1 MNTLARQR
9 FIRLDKVCGQPSYTQ
24 NGRIVAEIRANV
36 NANGAV
42 TDRLEFIYDEAG
54 QPVQMI
60 HNGNTFNYVLN
71 LQGDVQQIR
80 CAWTGEVVATYMYN
94 AFGEIWGAEGRMARI
109 NPLLY
114 RGYFLCSSLGMYYL
128 QSRYYDPWIGRFI
141 NADAFV
147 STGQG
152 FLGMNM
158 FAYCLNNPVMLTDHT
173 GYMACACGSGRVCT
187 QNTSHGIN
195 APPPPPPF
203 SPITAGQGPRAPITA
218 GTAPWPDLTGPPNTT
233 VPFPND
239 SGFRRYG
246 PDGNLFQD
254 WHSTDHG
261 NSRRHPHVPHV
272 HDPDDDG
279 KPGPPG
285 GRPPTE
291 AERRQWGEWTGGLL
305 PTIGEGLVIVGGIG
319 VIAYGVV
326 VFKKTGCTSTIQQGL
341 GMVVR

>member
-1 MNTLARQR
+1 VS
-9 FIRLDKVCGQPSYTQ
+9 IVGGKIGVG
-24 NGRIVAEIRANV
+24 NGVV
-36 NANGAV
+36 
-42 TDRLEFIYDEAG
+42 LL
-54 QPVQMI
+54 I

-152 FLGMNM
+152 FLGFNM

-187 QNTSHGIN
+187 QNTGAQQSGITPGILQLHQQRN
-195 APPPPPPF
+195 D
-203 SPITAGQGPRAPITA
+203 IRTAQHAARNHAA
-218 GTAPWPDLTGPPNTT
+218 D
-233 VPFPND
+233 
-239 SGFRRYG
+239 
-246 PDGNLFQD
+246 NL
-254 WHSTDHG
+254 
-261 NSRRHPHVPHV
+261 
-272 HDPDDDG
+272 
-279 KPGPPG
+279 
-285 GRPPTE
+285 
-291 AERRQWGEWTGGLL
+291 ERSWWL
-305 PTIGEGLVIVGGIG
+305 
-319 VIAYGVV
+319 
-326 VFKKTGCTSTIQQGL
+326 IQQYVKREITFGRL
-341 GMVVR
+341 TLEQFHTDLRNADVWNTCPDVVRRSYLFAFYQGTPVIRTDRSSSFAHGGAIYLQRGRIRESLVAHEWGHIVQEVHFGFFGYLANVALPSLVSFTFNRSNHGSHPIERQADLWGGVYCVTGRRLIL